1 MGLSRRLFSPI
12 FYLYAFNNEFAYWL
26 VDIILKLT
34 AYISFFVLAKK
45 ISKNNFLIGILACLF
60 ASTTDQTQFGFGIA
74 ITPYLIYLI
83 TFRNNIKFKDYLI
96 IIFFA
101 LNSDLMTTI
110 LGDAF
115 YFLISYFLNNKFCI
129 IGRKR

>member
-1 MGLSRRLFSPI
+1 M
-12 FYLYAFNNEFAYWL
+12 
-26 VDIILKLT
+26 
-34 AYISFFVLAKK
+34 
-45 ISKNNFLIGILACLF
+45 ACLF

-110 LGDAF
+110 WVMPF
-115 YFLISYFLNNKFCI
+115 IFLISYFLNNKI
-129 IGRKR
+129 LHHRKKTLIKILSLFNLFLFVASANLIFTSIFGEAMHREEYFRTEYLPFS